1 MRRCRGARAA
11 SVANDGSGRERKA
24 RVEIG
29 GICATLGRDVGR
41 GRRRRREAG
50 TRHDGALD
58 VPTAHRTRAGLWK
71 HWTASLRSRRR
82 ANGRREGARSVEEA
96 IVQEH
101 ATLRLREAFPVVGCS
116 QLTNRPRA
124 LAHSFNPKDLRPFA
138 PPRPPRMRGAER
150 ISCARQAGA
159 LQPRLCVMGRI
170 LRTEPSTGAL
180 RHTRVQTS
188 SAAAFENSTC
198 PPLRRQSFHGPTLSA
213 PAPKAGAGGAQPVPP
228 LVSRFLAWCGR
239 SHGPCKRGNCK
250 MRHAAFPAYR
260 AVLRRHY
267 RRTTCAIKPRVDTS
281 RPPQHSHTTALLD
294 ASPRP

>member
-11 SVANDGSGRERKA
+11 SVADDGSGRERKA

-82 ANGRREGARSVEEA
+82 ANGRREGARSVEET

-180 RHTRVQTS
+180 RRTRGVGEQRS
-188 SAAAFENSTC
+188 SVRE
-198 PPLRRQSFHGPTLSA
+198 LDLSA
-213 PAPKAGAGGAQPVPP
+213 IAQAEFSRSHSVCACSQGQGRAAR
-228 LVSRFLAWCGR
+228 SRFVLWYRDSWHGVDEAMGR
-239 SHGPCKRGNCK
+239 AKGEIVK
-250 MRHAAFPAYR
+250 
-260 AVLRRHY
+260 
-267 RRTTCAIKPRVDTS
+267 
-281 RPPQHSHTTALLD
+281 
-294 ASPRP
+294 